1 MYHELTGV
9 GLAGRAF
16 RFEVSFKVRQ
26 GADGAGKLH
35 DNHANQCRQMNN
47 PPFWEI
53 QNEEYRKSQDHKGNP
68 HFPQATPKINARQA
82 PINRMAAKITE

>member
-1 MYHELTGV
+1 MYHELTRID
-9 GLAGRAF
+9 LAGRAF

-68 HFPQATPKINARQA
+68 QKMNEDYKICRYSV
-82 PINRMAAKITE
+82 